1 VRRRPFFNR
10 PGLRYVRRRGLSVR
24 SFALVIF
31 LIVMVYAVIL
41 AGLLTFGI

>member
-1 VRRRPFFNR
+1 
-10 PGLRYVRRRGLSVR
+10 VR